1 MRRFQSVALEAVVVA
16 VLGLLFALLGNAVS
30 PRGLRLTRDYFPGQS
45 RPAPIRPSNPG
56 AQQSADQAQAVAASL
71 QKLGLQAARSNEVA
85 QLFSDP
91 RYQQGLVIFIDARS
105 DHAFQAGH
113 IPGAWQLDHYHPEKF
128 LPTVMPL
135 CLTAEQIIVY
145 CTGGDCE
152 DSEFAAIT
160 LRDAGIP
167 AQKLFVYTGGIKE
180 WTNQMPFEVGERGSG
195 TIHQAGK

>member
-45 RPAPIRPSNPG
+45 RPAPIRRSNPG

-71 QKLGLQAARSNEVA
+71 QKLGLQATRSNEVA

-135 CLTAEQIIVY
+135 CLTA
-145 CTGGDCE
+145 
-152 DSEFAAIT
+152 
-160 LRDAGIP
+160 
-167 AQKLFVYTGGIKE
+167 
-180 WTNQMPFEVGERGSG
+180 
-195 TIHQAGK
+195 